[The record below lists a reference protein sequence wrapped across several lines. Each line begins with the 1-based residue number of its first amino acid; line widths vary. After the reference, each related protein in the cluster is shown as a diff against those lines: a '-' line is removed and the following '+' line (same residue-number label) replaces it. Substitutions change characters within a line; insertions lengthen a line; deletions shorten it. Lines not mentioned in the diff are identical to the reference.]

1 MIKIQFENSEA
12 AYRPGDTIS
21 GTVEW
26 SDEEGDALE
35 ARLIWFTRGKGDRD
49 FELVAVQHVAAFS
62 AAGSEKFQFAAP
74 HRPQSFAG
82 KNISLQWAIEAIV
95 FPSHNSELQNLTISS
110 SGIEI
115 DIYSKSP
122 LD

>member
-1 MIKIQFENSEA
+1 MIKIQLDNPEST
-12 AYRPGDTIS
+12 YRPGDTIF

-26 SDEEGDALE
+26 SEEEGDALE

-49 FELVAVQHVAAFS
+49 FELVAVQHVASFGP
-62 AAGSEKFQFAAP
+62 AGSERFQFTAP

-82 KNISLQWAIEAIV
+82 KIMSLQWAIETIV
-95 FPSHNSELQNLTISS
+95 FPNQQSERQNLTISS
-110 SGIEI
+110 SGAEI